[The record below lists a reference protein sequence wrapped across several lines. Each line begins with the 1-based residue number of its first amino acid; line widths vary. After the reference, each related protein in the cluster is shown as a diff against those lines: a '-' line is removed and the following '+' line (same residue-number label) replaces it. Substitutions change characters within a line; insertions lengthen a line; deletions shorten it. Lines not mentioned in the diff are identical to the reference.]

1 MPRIGGRQKGTLNK
15 KTVERLAAAAA
26 AGGGAPSDEYLA
38 SLKSALPPYRLERT
52 EALVPYARNA
62 RTHSP
67 AQIELIVRLITEYG
81 WTNPIL
87 VDGKL
92 GVIAGHGR
100 LLAARRLGMDVVPVI
115 ELSHLSPAQRQA
127 YVLADNASATK
138 AGWDD
143 ELLRF
148 ELGELRDA
156 GFDLSFTGF
165 DASELGDLFDEPEL
179 PEAAALGDD
188 KAILCP
194 ECGHRFTSRQSG
206 NRV

>member
-1 MPRIGGRQKGTLNK
+1 MAVGMKTGGRVKGTPNK
-15 KTVERLAAAAA
+15 PKFG
-26 AGGGAPSDEYLA
+26 AGASSDEYLA
-38 SLKSALPPYRLERT
+38 SLKSQFPPYRVERT
-52 EALVPYARNA
+52 DSLAPYARNA

-67 AQIELIVRLITEYG
+67 AQIELIAKLITEYG

-87 VDGKL
+87 VDGKR

-100 LLAARRLGMDVVPVI
+100 LLAARKLGMDVVPVI

-127 YVLADNASATK
+127 YVMADNASALK

-165 DASELGDLFDEPEL
+165 DAGELGALFDEPEL
-179 PEAAALGDD
+179 PEAAPAPRGDD
-188 KAILCP
+188 QAILCP
-194 ECGHRFTSRQSG
+194 ECGHSFTPAHR
-206 NRV
+206 